1 MPEQAMPDPSP
12 IRIGQGERTRSAPR
26 ELDARSSGLAGIRH
40 GRGATLSPPDRHAPR
55 QASPADDGW
64 GSLAEGGTGNDGAP
78 RTELSFETARTIIT
92 RNTSPDLGFDRSIN
106 AYRGCEHGCIYCYAR
121 PTHAWIGLSPGLDF
135 ETRLTCKPD
144 AARLLEQEL
153 RRPSYQPRP
162 IALGTNTDPYQPV
175 ERTQAITRAI
185 LAVLERF
192 SHPVTIVTKS
202 AGILRD
208 IDILGALAA
217 RNLVHVSLSVTT
229 LDPDLARRMEP
240 RASTPARRLEAI
252 SALARAGIPTGVMAA
267 PMIPALTDH
276 ELEAILK
283 AAAEAGASNAAYVL
297 LRLPLEVAPLFEDWL
312 ARHYPDRAQHV
323 LGRIRAMR
331 GGKLYD
337 STFGR
342 RGRGQGVYADLLRQR
357 FVRARRA
364 LGLEYDRPLDCTAF
378 APPPLLRQ
386 DKQLSLF

>member
-1 MPEQAMPDPSP
+1 MDTPEPTMPDPSP
-12 IRIGQGERTRSAPR
+12 IRIGQGQQTRSAAR
-26 ELDARSSGLAGIRH
+26 TLDERSTSLAGIRH
-40 GRGATLSPPDRHAPR
+40 GRGATLSLPDRHAAQ
-55 QASPADDGW
+55 QASPVDDGW
-64 GSLAEGGTGNDGAP
+64 GTLAEGEDGAP
-78 RTELSFETARTIIT
+78 RTELSFEAARTIIT

-121 PTHAWIGLSPGLDF
+121 PTHAWLGLSPGLDF

-208 IDILGALAA
+208 LDILGDMAA
-217 RNLVHVSLSVTT
+217 RRLVHVSLSVTT

-252 SALARAGIPTGVMAA
+252 AALARAGIPTSVMAA

-283 AAAEAGASNAAYVL
+283 EAARAGASGAAYVL

-323 LGRIRAMR
+323 LRRIRAMR
-331 GGKLYD
+331 GGALYD

-342 RGRGQGVYADLLRQR
+342 RGRGEGAEADLLRQR
-357 FVRARRA
+357 FLRARRA
-364 LGLEYDRPLDCTAF
+364 LGLDRERPLDCSRF
-378 APPPLLRQ
+378 APPPLRQ
-386 DKQLSLF
+386 DPQLSLF